1 MRFGLVFD
9 NVLWSKP
16 LVSLKVNEC
25 IAKIKGL
32 TSKFASQ
39 DLPAFPKSAE
49 DPDSS
54 WVSWHL
60 RAQGRLCSVL
70 PQILLIGDN
79 PLMPW

>member
-1 MRFGLVFD
+1 MKILVREDNFGATLR
-9 NVLWSKP
+9 
-16 LVSLKVNEC
+16 VNEW

-54 WVSWHL
+54 WVSWDL
-60 RAQGRLCSVL
+60 RAQGRLCLVL
-70 PQILLIGDN
+70 AQILHVLDN
-79 PLMPW
+79 PQGLRICWK